1 MILLTS
7 VPDTNKG
14 ERPWS
19 TLNVSG
25 QPVEAPGG
33 RTDTDSTPSST

>member
-7 VPDTNKG
+7 ATDTNKG

-33 RTDTDSTPSST
+33 WTNTGSTPSLT